1 MGLMEFIVEKCPSNK
16 TSCCKCDKHI
26 DKDAMRMVQKKE
38 GFKFPTKTYECAEC
52 GARSLEFQ
60 RGIMENQIKIL
71 NGVTEFEDAGI
82 DGGEKDDEAEI

>member
-26 DKDAMRMVQKKE
+26 DKGDMRMVQKKE

-52 GARSLEFQ
+52 GARTIAFEMKKMN
-60 RGIMENQIKIL
+60 GQINVL
-71 NGVTEFEDAGI
+71 NGVKEFDDVGIEGGDGNVED
-82 DGGEKDDEAEI
+82 